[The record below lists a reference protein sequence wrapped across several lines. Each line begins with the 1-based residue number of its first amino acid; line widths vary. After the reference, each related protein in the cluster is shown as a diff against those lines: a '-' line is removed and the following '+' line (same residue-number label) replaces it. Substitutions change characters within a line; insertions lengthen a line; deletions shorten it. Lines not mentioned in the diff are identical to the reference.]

1 LWSLWRFPIHEGRVC
16 EGKMAVGGGLA
27 VKKNDLVVV
36 IAGKD
41 KGKRGKV
48 LKVIPKLDRAL
59 VEKLNFVKRHTKP
72 GRASKQGGILERENP
87 IHVSNLMLVCSKC
100 DRPARVSHSRLADGR
115 KVRVCKKCGEVL
127 D

>member
-1 LWSLWRFPIHEGRVC
+1 
-16 EGKMAVGGGLA
+16 MAVGSGLA
-27 VKKNDLVVV
+27 VRKNDLVMV

-48 LKVIPKLDRAL
+48 LKVIPKIDRVL

-72 GRASKQGGILERENP
+72 GRAARQGGILERESP
-87 IHVSNLMLVCSKC
+87 IHISNLMLVCGKC
-100 DRPARVSHSRLADGR
+100 DRSVRVGHSRLADGR
-115 KVRVCKKCGEVL
+115 KVRVCKRCSEVV

>member
-1 LWSLWRFPIHEGRVC
+1 
-16 EGKMAVGGGLA
+16 MAVGRGLA
-27 VKKNDLVVV
+27 VKKNDLVMV

-48 LKVIPKLDRAL
+48 LRVIPKIERAL

-72 GRASKQGGILERENP
+72 GRASRQGGILERENP
-87 IHVSNLMLVCSKC
+87 IHISNLMLVCSKC
-100 DRPARVSHSRLADGR
+100 DIPVRVGHSHLADGR
-115 KVRVCKKCGEVL
+115 KVRVCKKCGEIV